1 MRELVNRFP
10 YKINLKKAICSHFH
24 RLSLP
29 RHMQLLQKYAQDA
42 MPIPKT
48 KRIISYTSFTFK
60 ERRRCKPME
69 KNGKFMSCVKIGP
82 KGQIVIPKEVRDMF
96 GISPG
101 DTLLLLADSKKGIA
115 LERYG
120 VFAKIADAIF
130 AGKGKEIYPE
140 ETQESSEAFAR
151 AIASLQE
158 DKHESD

>member
-1 MRELVNRFP
+1 
-10 YKINLKKAICSHFH
+10 
-24 RLSLP
+24 
-29 RHMQLLQKYAQDA
+29 
-42 MPIPKT
+42 
-48 KRIISYTSFTFK
+48 
-60 ERRRCKPME
+60 ME
-69 KNGKFMSCVKIGP
+69 KNGKFMSCVKVGP

-130 AGKGKEIYPE
+130 AGKAKEIYPG
-140 ETQESSEAFAR
+140 ETQESSEAFAH